1 MRIKTVALY
10 HKIMP
15 MICGKFSCSLEP
27 GTETADVIIT
37 RIETDCGLVGYG
49 EAGSV
54 GGYPSYAA
62 GALASSA
69 ELIARHLIHKDPLN
83 LNDIQHSMSLIDGHG
98 PIKAGFDMACW
109 DILGKARGLPLY
121 QLLGGRLRERVP
133 IYRSIPTIAPAEMVD
148 SVNDWRNE
156 GYRMFQLRVGHGDIA
171 ADLARIS
178 DVIADRRDG
187 ELFTVDVAGHW
198 RRDEALSV
206 LNATRHLAYTIEQP
220 CWSME
225 DCMTIRARTGFPLK
239 LDNSLNGIQDILR
252 AYSTDACESLVIQVN
267 KYAGVSQARF
277 ARDIAAAAGL
287 GITYATQWGTE
298 ITGAVLVHL
307 ALTTPPNRFISTLD
321 IHNYSSLNVAA
332 NEPIG
337 VGDGNMWMASEAP
350 GLGVVVDD
358 ARLGEPDR
366 VIAADA
372 VAAEHC

>member
-1 MRIKTVALY
+1 MRIKKVSLY

-27 GTETADVIIT
+27 GTETADVVIT
-37 RIETDCGLVGYG
+37 RIETECGLVGYG

-69 ELIARHLIHKDPLN
+69 ELIERHLIAKDPRN
-83 LNDIQHSMSLIDGHG
+83 INDIQYSMSLIDGHG
-98 PIKAGFDMACW
+98 AVKAGFDMACW
-109 DILGKARGLPLY
+109 DILGKALGKPLY
-121 QLLGGRLRERVP
+121 DLLGGRLREQVP
-133 IYRSIPTIAPAEMVD
+133 IYRSIPTIAPAEMVE
-148 SVNDWRNE
+148 SVGDWRSE
-156 GYRMFQLRVGHGDIA
+156 GYRMFQLRVGHGDLQ
-171 ADLARIS
+171 ADLRRIA
-178 DVIADRRDG
+178 DVIAERRQG

-198 RRDEALSV
+198 RRDEALYV
-206 LNATRHLAYTIEQP
+206 LNATKHLAYTIEQP
-220 CWSME
+220 CWTME
-225 DCMTIRARTGFPLK
+225 DCMAIRARTGFPLK

-252 AYSTDACESLVIQVN
+252 AHCADACESVVIQVN

-321 IHNYSSLNVAA
+321 IHNYSSLTVATNA
-332 NEPIG
+332 PITVDNG
-337 VGDGNMWMASEAP
+337 AMRMGSDAP
-350 GLGVVVDD
+350 GLGVEVDD

-366 VIAADA
+366 VI
-372 VAAEHC
+372 ER